1 MKNMLQTLIFH
12 QEIVPDG
19 VLDQLQANLPGIISE
34 VLRVPGGN
42 VALLE
47 AEQISLH
54 FIEASR
60 RDVAKNIHVLIY
72 AGLNEPRR
80 SDRTNRADRIREEI
94 VALIGNEYTVD
105 VRIYLQFIGGAEGG
119 TVRQAEP
126 ATAE

>member
-1 MKNMLQTLIFH
+1 MLQTLIFH
-12 QEIVPDG
+12 QEIVSDG
-19 VLDQLQANLPGIISE
+19 VLDQLQANLPAIISE

-42 VALLE
+42 MALLE

-72 AGLNEPRR
+72 AGLNEPRQT
-80 SDRTNRADRIREEI
+80 DRTNRAKKIREEI

-105 VRIYLQFIGGAEGG
+105 VRLYLQYIGGAED
-119 TVRQAEP
+119 VSVCHAEP
-126 ATAE
+126 ETEK

>member
-1 MKNMLQTLIFH
+1 MLQTLIFH
-12 QEIVPDG
+12 QEIVSDG
-19 VLDQLQANLPGIISE
+19 VLDQLQANLPAIISE

-42 VALLE
+42 MALLE

-72 AGLNEPRR
+72 AGLNEPRQT
-80 SDRTNRADRIREEI
+80 DRTNRAKKIREEI

-105 VRIYLQFIGGAEGG
+105 VRLYLQYIGGAEDVS
-119 TVRQAEP
+119 VRQAEP
-126 ATAE
+126 ETEE